1 MTFIIKL
8 LCNNYYTISYQ
19 RGDLLQTVYVDV
31 LIFLNIIIDFFI
43 LLSLK
48 TVFNIDVTNKRLVI
62 SSIIISIFSLLAL
75 IPQINFILNIIINI
89 LTAAASVFIGF
100 GKCSIANFIKRV
112 CVFFAINFIFA
123 GIMIAIYMLFKP
135 SRLAIINNVVYFDIS
150 PLLLII
156 LTLCCYIILYIFKRI
171 AGKQG
176 VMEKIYR
183 VHIKV
188 NDKSYS
194 FFGKV
199 DTGCDVKEPFSGA
212 PVIIV
217 EKSVFNDLKID
228 DYNYRIIPFS
238 SLGGE
243 GILNGIKAQEV
254 IIGEHKIEKDIYIG
268 LCENIFNGEI
278 KALIPNDIF
287 GVDIL

>member
-1 MTFIIKL
+1 M
-8 LCNNYYTISYQ
+8 
-19 RGDLLQTVYVDV
+19 QTVYVDV
-31 LIFLNIIIDFFI
+31 LIFLNIVVDFFI

-48 TVFNIDVTNKRLVI
+48 TVFNIDVTFKRLVL
-62 SSIIISIFSLLAL
+62 SSIIISFFSLIAL
-75 IPQINFILNIIINI
+75 LPQINFFLNILINI
-89 LTAAASVFIGF
+89 LTAVASVFICF
-100 GKCSIANFIKRV
+100 GRCSIANFIKRV
-112 CVFFAINFIFA
+112 CCFFAINFIYA

-135 SRLAIINNVVYFDIS
+135 SKLAIINNVVYFDIS

-171 AGKQG
+171 TGKQG
-176 VMEKIYR
+176 IMEKICK
-183 VHIKV
+183 VHIKL
-188 NDKSYS
+188 NDKSYC

-217 EKSVFNDLKID
+217 EKTVFNNLKIED
-228 DYNYRIIPFS
+228 NNYRVIPFS

-243 GILNGIKAQEV
+243 GILTGIKAQEV
-254 IIGEHKIEKDIYIG
+254 IIDEHKIEKDIYIG
-268 LCENIFNGEI
+268 ICKNILNGEI